1 MSLNDI
7 LKKPD
12 VLSRVRNHPD
22 TFRFTEEVSLVV
34 TGGHWPP
41 HLLVTEGEEPGTFSM
56 EGPMFSLLE
65 ALAEAMNFSYTLTRP
80 PDGYWGA
87 PLANGTWT
95 GMVGQIH
102 RKEADLALG
111 PFALTE
117 ARAEAATMTKAV
129 FFDKLCI
136 IGGRG
141 RPESDPWG
149 FLLPLAPA
157 VWLALLLGMLLTCA
171 SFAALGEGGAED
183 RGLLRAAGVLFMHVR
198 SLLQQGLRR
207 DVQPARARLVVGGW
221 LLAAMLVTWSY
232 SGNLASLLTVR
243 HVAQPVQGL
252 GDIVGSEDTVVVMEP
267 DTAFTELFAKTE
279 SKILRQIDDLKRI
292 DRMLYFPFEYFYELM
307 DDDVRGGDCVIITTV
322 VSADLL
328 FGEFFTNTGG
338 VFVCGCVVV
347 VVEIVNNNPRT
358 LTSRPKNLTKVKPKE
373 KTNPVCG
380 FLWPKGVGICGT
392 SRWKCQCDFYKARE
406 EFLPIDLG
414 MLVQKDMPLVG
425 AINSRVHRIVETGLY
440 DRWVSD
446 AIVNSTACTAVPSVI
461 TVQEPLSVN
470 SVWGMLVILSF
481 GLAASFVV
489 FIIELLFGQFRMG
502 E

>member
-102 RKEADLALG
+102 RKVTVEGSHVVFMRLYTVRGRVLPQEADLALG

-136 IGGRG
+136 IGGGG

-183 RGLLRAAGVLFMHVR
+183 RGLLRAAGSSSCTSAR
-198 SLLQQGLRR
+198 SCSLRR

-243 HVAQPVQGL
+243 HVAQPVQGSGHRRERGHGRRHGARHGVHRAL
-252 GDIVGSEDTVVVMEP
+252 RCEFG
-267 DTAFTELFAKTE
+267 LRKTE
-279 SKILRQIDDLKRI
+279 SKILRQIDNLKRI

-307 DDDVRGGDCVIITTV
+307 DDDVRGGDYVIITTV

-338 VFVCGCVVV
+338 VFVFVWCCVVV
-347 VVEIVNNNPRT
+347 VVE
-358 LTSRPKNLTKVKPKE
+358 
-373 KTNPVCG
+373 
-380 FLWPKGVGICGT
+380 
-392 SRWKCQCDFYKARE
+392 
-406 EFLPIDLG
+406 
-414 MLVQKDMPLVG
+414 M
-425 AINSRVHRIVETGLY
+425 
-440 DRWVSD
+440 
-446 AIVNSTACTAVPSVI
+446 
-461 TVQEPLSVN
+461 
-470 SVWGMLVILSF
+470 
-481 GLAASFVV
+481 
-489 FIIELLFGQFRMG
+489 
-502 E
+502 

>member
-102 RKEADLALG
+102 RKLLPLTSRGRVLPQEADLALG

-136 IGGRG
+136 IGGGG

-183 RGLLRAAGVLFMHVR
+183 RGLLRAAGSSSCTSAR
-198 SLLQQGLRR
+198 SCSK
-207 DVQPARARLVVGGW
+207 PARARLVVGGW

-243 HVAQPVQGL
+243 HVAQPVQGSGHRRERGHGRRHGARHGVHRAL
-252 GDIVGSEDTVVVMEP
+252 RCEP
-267 DTAFTELFAKTE
+267 TKNDPHSSLSQKTE
-279 SKILRQIDDLKRI
+279 SKILRQIDNLKRI

-307 DDDVRGGDCVIITTV
+307 DDDVRGGDYVIITTV

-328 FGEFFTNTGG
+328 FGEFFTNTG
-338 VFVCGCVVV
+338 
-347 VVEIVNNNPRT
+347 
-358 LTSRPKNLTKVKPKE
+358 
-373 KTNPVCG
+373 
-380 FLWPKGVGICGT
+380 
-392 SRWKCQCDFYKARE
+392 QCDFYKARE

-425 AINSRVHRIVETGLY
+425 AINSR
-440 DRWVSD
+440 
-446 AIVNSTACTAVPSVI
+446 
-461 TVQEPLSVN
+461 
-470 SVWGMLVILSF
+470 
-481 GLAASFVV
+481 
-489 FIIELLFGQFRMG
+489 
-502 E
+502 